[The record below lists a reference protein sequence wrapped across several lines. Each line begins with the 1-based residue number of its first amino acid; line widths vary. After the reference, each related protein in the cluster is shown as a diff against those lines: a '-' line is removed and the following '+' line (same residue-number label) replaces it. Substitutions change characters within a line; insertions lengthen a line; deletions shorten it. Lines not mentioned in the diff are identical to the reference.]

1 MKPYDYGVPSLYAG
15 QTVSAEDIYCLLDT
29 YVIGSDMVTYYWDAD
44 AYDKYVRVTG
54 ISYDNGKTW
63 IKDFPVTLP
72 EDVSD
77 LNVVIR
83 TEYRFSQKSAWREY
97 LVPYTVEQVRFFLLS
112 EQIKEENATIDSS
125 AVLNEDQYPT
135 VGSEENLFSYQKTK
149 RAACSLKAS
158 RLACASSPTA
168 FMICLQRTSKPAAC
182 TTRCAL
188 KI

>member
-1 MKPYDYGVPSLYAG
+1 MTKITVPGINTDDTTGEPIITIMKPYDYGVPSLYAG

-44 AYDKYVRVTG
+44 ASPINTCASPAFHTITAKRG
-54 ISYDNGKTW
+54 LRISR
-63 IKDFPVTLP
+63 LRCP

-77 LNVVIR
+77 PNVVIR

-135 VGSEENLFSYQKTK
+135 VGSDRKPVLLSENVP
-149 RAACSLKAS
+149 
-158 RLACASSPTA
+158 RL
-168 FMICLQRTSKPAAC
+168 
-182 TTRCAL
+182 
-188 KI
+188 